1 MAKPHDRITIGEL
14 AERTGV
20 ATSAIRFYESIG
32 LLTSERTEGN
42 QRRFRRGDIRM
53 VSVIRAAQAVGLTL
67 DEVGEALAQLPS
79 GKTPTARDWE
89 RMSKRWQEGLDDRIA
104 ALERLRDDLSSC
116 IGCGCL
122 SLQTCALFNQDDMAG
137 TLGSG
142 ARYLMGDSRT
152 DAETA
157 TAAER

>member
-42 QRRFRRGDIRM
+42 QRRFRRGDIRV

-67 DEVGEALAQLPS
+67 DDVGEALAQLPS

-142 ARYLMGDSRT
+142 ARYLMGDSRA

>member
-1 MAKPHDRITIGEL
+1 MARRTDWITIGEL

-79 GKTPTARDWE
+79 GKTPTARDWG
-89 RMSKRWQEGLDDRIA
+89 RMSRRWQEGLDDRIA

-142 ARYLMGDSRT
+142 ARYLMGDSRA